1 MQVFVIQYFY
11 NIHEKTSEYDKSNR
25 QVRLFSFLI
34 YFSSFS
40 QEAFIPSSFDFLFNT
55 TSNRSYY
62 LLLPKG
68 FLQFHGSG
76 VASLFPD
83 LCRMITG

>member
-11 NIHEKTSEYDKSNR
+11 NIHEKTSEHDKSNR

-40 QEAFIPSSFDFLFNT
+40 QEAFIPGSFDFLFNA
-55 TSNRSYY
+55 TSNYSYY
-62 LLLPKG
+62 QLPLKVFRQFRG
-68 FLQFHGSG
+68 FG

-83 LCRMITG
+83 LCRMIIG